1 MTPKH
6 APHPDPLA
14 PYTLDA
20 LLQGAAKLRPHAVAL
35 VDGAGQSWT
44 FTALA
49 QDVETL
55 AAHLA
60 QIGLMSDETVI
71 VLGSA
76 QSCVVTALLAGLM
89 AQVHVAL
96 VPPNIPPGQLTQL
109 ALQLNASAI
118 LCADAYDGMAGADAA
133 FEAAARAECVRI
145 VATLGADRHDGAV
158 DLAPSALKR
167 LTLGTRPPNPA
178 RIITLRR
185 HEGAVHPVFHQQ
197 RTLVAGSLDLIA
209 RAHLTAATPVIST
222 VAPLTYAGLAA
233 GPLAMLLC
241 GATLVLHGPFS
252 SSRLMEQIA
261 DYPNARLLVPAALLA
276 GLERSNVLRNGALGG
291 LLALSRWQKDAADFS
306 PPRAVAS
313 ANPIVDL
320 HAFAESALVAEPRG
334 SDGRAR
340 AILDPPHSIDI
351 SGILMLAT
359 GASADANDALGFF
372 GAAVTRDEDDNG
384 RS

>member
-14 PYTLDA
+14 PFTLDA
-20 LLQGAAKLRPHAVAL
+20 LLQGAAKVRPDAVAL
-35 VDGAGQSWT
+35 VDDSGQSLT
-44 FTALA
+44 FAGLA
-49 QDVETL
+49 AEVETL

-60 QIGLMSDETVI
+60 EMGLLPDETVI

-76 QSCVVTALLAGLM
+76 QSCVVTALLAVLR

-96 VPPNIPPGQLTQL
+96 VPPNIRPEQLTLL
-109 ALQLNASAI
+109 ALRLNASAI
-118 LCADAYDGMAGADAA
+118 LCADAYDGLAAANTAFAAAAGA
-133 FEAAARAECVRI
+133 ERVRI

-158 DLAPSALKR
+158 DLSPSALMR
-167 LTLGTRPPNPA
+167 LPPRIRPPHPA
-178 RIITLRR
+178 RIITLQR
-185 HEGAVHPVFHQQ
+185 HDGAVHPVFHQQ

-241 GATLVLHGPFS
+241 GAALVLHGPFS
-252 SSRLMEQIA
+252 SSRLMDQIA
-261 DYPNARLLVPAALLA
+261 NHPNARLLVPAALLA
-276 GLERSNVLRNGALGG
+276 GLERSGVLRSGALGG

-306 PPRAVAS
+306 PPQAVAS
-313 ANPIVDL
+313 ANPIVDV
-320 HAFAESALVAEPRG
+320 HAFAENALVAEPRG

-372 GAAVTRDEDDNG
+372 GAAVTRDEDDHG